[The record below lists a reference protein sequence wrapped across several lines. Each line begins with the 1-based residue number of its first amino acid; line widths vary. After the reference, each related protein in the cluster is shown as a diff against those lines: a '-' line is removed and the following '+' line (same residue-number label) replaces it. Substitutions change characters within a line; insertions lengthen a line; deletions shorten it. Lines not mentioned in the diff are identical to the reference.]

1 MDLVFP
7 IWKPINWT
15 SFDVVKKI
23 RSILKIK
30 KIGHAGTLDPFAE
43 GILVICT
50 GKKTTEVETIMNQK
64 KEYKGVIKL
73 GCRTPTLDPESKI
86 NEYKSIKK
94 INEKELFIV
103 KNDFIGKVKQIPPQ
117 FSAIKHKG
125 VPMYKYAR
133 KNIRID
139 LKPREVNIYD
149 FEIVNFNEDSIEFII
164 SCGRGT
170 YIRSI
175 ARDFAL
181 KIDTLGYL
189 TKLQRTRIGDFNID
203 NVIKIENFE
212 EWLYTNH

>member
-7 IWKPINWT
+7 IWKPVNWT

-23 RSILKIK
+23 RSIIKIK
-30 KIGHAGTLDPFAE
+30 RIGHAGTLDPFAE

-50 GKKTTEVETIMNQK
+50 GKKTAEVEIFMNQK

-94 INEKELFIV
+94 INEKEILQV
-103 KNDFIGKVKQIPPQ
+103 KNGFIGKIKQIPPQ

-125 VPMYKYAR
+125 IPMYKYAR

-139 LKPREVNIYD
+139 LKPREVDVYG
-149 FEIVNFNEDSIEFII
+149 FEIDNVNKDSIEFII

-181 KIDTLGYL
+181 KIGTLGYL
-189 TKLQRTRIGDFNID
+189 TKLQRTRIGDFNIS

-212 EWLYTNH
+212 EWLSINH

>member
-7 IWKPINWT
+7 IWKPVNWT

-23 RSILKIK
+23 RSIIKIK

-50 GKKTTEVETIMNQK
+50 GKKTAEVEIFMNQK

-86 NEYKSIKK
+86 NEYKRIKK
-94 INEKELFIV
+94 INEKEILQV
-103 KNDFIGKVKQIPPQ
+103 KNGFIGKIKQIPPQ

-125 VPMYKYAR
+125 IPMYKYAR

-139 LKPREVNIYD
+139 LKPREVDVYD
-149 FEIVNFNEDSIEFII
+149 FEIDNVNKDSIEFTI

-181 KIDTLGYL
+181 KIGTLGYL
-189 TKLQRTRIGDFNID
+189 TKLQRTRIGDFNIS

-212 EWLYTNH
+212 EWLSINH

>member
-23 RSILKIK
+23 RSIIKIK

-50 GKKTTEVETIMNQK
+50 GKKTSEVETIMNQK

-94 INEKELFIV
+94 INEKELFEV
-103 KNDFIGKVKQIPPQ
+103 KNGFIGKIKQIPPQ

-139 LKPREVNIYD
+139 LKPREINIYD
-149 FEIVNFNEDSIEFII
+149 FDLVKINEDSIKFII

-189 TKLQRTRIGDFNID
+189 TKLQRTRIGDFDIN

>member
-23 RSILKIK
+23 RSILKMK

-94 INEKELFIV
+94 INEKELFKV